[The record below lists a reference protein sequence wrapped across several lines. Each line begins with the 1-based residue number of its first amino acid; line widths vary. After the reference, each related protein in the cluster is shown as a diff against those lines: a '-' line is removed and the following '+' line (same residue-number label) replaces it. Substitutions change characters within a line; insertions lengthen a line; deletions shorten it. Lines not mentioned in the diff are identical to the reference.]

1 MATRMMD
8 YTIDSCAGELHV
20 ESFSRVYGFCLTP
33 LVITAKISVK
43 CLLPFT
49 LLTPIHGLIAM
60 FKHSTN
66 NPLIIY
72 P

>member
-1 MATRMMD
+1 MMD
-8 YTIDSCAGELHV
+8 ICAGELHV
-20 ESFSRVYGFCLTP
+20 ELFIRVYGFRITP
-33 LVITAKISVK
+33 LVITAKFSVK

-49 LLTPIHGLIAM
+49 VLTPIHGLIAM

-66 NPLIIY
+66 NHLIIY